1 MHFTP
6 LERDVLDW
14 IATRCDDAAI
24 RAQLR
29 AVEPVSREHTGV
41 GAFLGLHVPGDVPSV
56 PLRKAPVDPHIA
68 SPDLDDAGAGC
79 VLFFNEGRASLLE
92 LYAFGAAFP
101 ETLNAWTLS

>member
-29 AVEPVSREHTGV
+29 DVEPVSREHTGA
-41 GAFLGLHVPGDVPSV
+41 GAFLGLHVPGDVPFV

-79 VLFFNEGRASLLE
+79 VLFSTKAAPRCSNSMRLE
-92 LYAFGAAFP
+92 RRFLKP
-101 ETLNAWTLS
+101 